1 MMNLLL
7 TKHLK
12 EDYAMKVYITKSTAK
27 RIIKSIDLD
36 KVDSDKAL
44 YRDIA
49 EKFHTTLLRLLGA
62 QKIEER
68 LKTMFGKYG
77 RKELLAWRLFM
88 EDSATFI
95 NEKYVFLKSRVDTY
109 TSVNECDNTPAYHYD
124 CNCQFLK
131 SDFKD
136 YEIPDQIRFLHIDS
150 KISDGQL
157 SAEELA
163 IMKKNVESYRN
174 WWKAEGQVLYMRD
187 KGAFLARVNLR
198 FQPLSPIRDIREFE
212 IENSG
217 VEEIETAPILEIL
230 EKVDKLVDASE
241 SFKRESEKNKI
252 IVSRYAAWSKALSIQ
267 NNETEY
273 SDEEVRLVLREYE
286 QRYKEPLRRTLRELY
301 RRINNP
307 DLETDVEL
315 AHQLGLKYCRSCLE
329 SLKQKWEAVE
339 DVNMKKQ
346 IEDIAWKFIG
356 ER

>member
-1 MMNLLL
+1 
-7 TKHLK
+7 
-12 EDYAMKVYITKSTAK
+12 
-27 RIIKSIDLD
+27 
-36 KVDSDKAL
+36 
-44 YRDIA
+44 
-49 EKFHTTLLRLLGA
+49 
-62 QKIEER
+62 
-68 LKTMFGKYG
+68 
-77 RKELLAWRLFM
+77 M
-88 EDSATFI
+88 EDSATFM
-95 NEKYVFLKSRVDTY
+95 NEKYEFFKSRMDTY
-109 TSVNECDNTPAYHYD
+109 TSVNECDNMPAYHYN
-124 CNCQFLK
+124 CNCKFLK

-217 VEEIETAPILEIL
+217 VEEIDTAPLHEIL
-230 EKVDKLVDASE
+230 FSIDKLVDASE
-241 SFKRESEKNKI
+241 NFKRESEKNRI

-273 SDEEVRLVLREYE
+273 SDDEVRLVLREYD
-286 QRYKEPLRRTLRELY
+286 QSYKEPLRRTLRELY

-307 DLETDVEL
+307 DLKTDVEL